1 MIRRLTWIGTDNTW
15 PYRNLAMEEYMT
27 YHVEEGECIL
37 FLWQNRHT
45 VVIGKNQNCWK
56 ECKVGELEQDG
67 GYLVRRLSGGG
78 AVYHDL
84 GNLNF
89 TFMARRPDYDVDR
102 QLQVII
108 TALGL
113 LGIHSEKTG
122 RNDVTAGGRKFSGNA
137 FYKSGE
143 FCYHHGT
150 LLLDVDKEQMSRF
163 LNVSREKLASKSV
176 ASVKSR
182 VVNLRELQPDLTVT
196 LMKETL
202 VKAFSQVYGLPVRQ
216 MNESELP
223 QEEIDR
229 LTGRFQSWDW
239 KYGRKIP
246 FDYQLERRFSWGDI
260 QLQLHVEQGRVAEAA
275 AYSDAMEQALIAEIP
290 GVLKGCLCD
299 AVSLCRALDGLS
311 EAKGGG
317 AADGPVAGSPVAG
330 GTIADGP
337 VADGPVAG
345 GPDGAAAASGAPA
358 ETEAILLSDISS
370 LIQGSL

>member
-1 MIRRLTWIGTDNTW
+1 MVRRLTWIETDNTW

-27 YHVEEGECIL
+27 DHEAEGECIL

-56 ECKVGELEQDG
+56 ECKVSQLESDG

-89 TFMARRPDYDVDR
+89 TFMVRRADYDVDR

-122 RNDVTAGGRKFSGNA
+122 RNDVTADGRKFSGNA
-137 FYKSGE
+137 FYRSGDC
-143 FCYHHGT
+143 CYHHGT
-150 LLLDVDKEQMSRF
+150 LLLDVDKEHMSQF

-176 ASVKSR
+176 TSVKSR
-182 VVNLRELQPDLTVT
+182 VVNLKELRPDLTVAM
-196 LMKETL
+196 MKENL
-202 VKAFSQVYGLPVRQ
+202 VKAFSQVYGLPARR
-216 MNESELP
+216 MDESELP
-223 QEEIDR
+223 QDEIER
-229 LTGRFQSWDW
+229 LTDRFQSWDW

-246 FDYQLERRFSWGDI
+246 FDYQLEQRFSWGDI
-260 QLQLHVEQGRVAEAA
+260 QLQLHVEQGRVTEAA
-275 AYSDAMEQALIAEIP
+275 AYSDAMEQELIAQIPEI
-290 GVLKGCLCD
+290 LKGCLCD
-299 AVSLCRALDGLS
+299 SVNLCSALDH
-311 EAKGGG
+311 
-317 AADGPVAGSPVAG
+317 
-330 GTIADGP
+330 
-337 VADGPVAG
+337 
-345 GPDGAAAASGAPA
+345 AAAQPEASTGD
-358 ETEAILLSDISS
+358 ILSDIKT